1 MSVHYVHAVNGD
13 GINNVSLSTTYML
26 STMAASI
33 MSVCPLHTC
42 CQRWHHQKC
51 LSVHYLH
58 AVNDD
63 GIINVCLSTTYMLS
77 QYQADPQSLSNR
89 KEDFKKTPGGHSL
102 RVREHFFWGSICL
115 PKLTRLPFLKSSLNI
130 FNTRTFSSAALCQ
143 LACPGE
149 LTMTCHRYVPWMPQR
164 I

>member
-77 QYQADPQSLSNR
+77 TMTSSITSVCPLRTCCHSTKQTLSLFQT
-89 KEDFKKTPGGHSL
+89 EKKILKKRQGVIHWEFVNT
-102 RVREHFFWGSICL
+102 FFWVYLSAKIDSTAFL
-115 PKLTRLPFLKSSLNI
+115 EKLTKYS
-130 FNTRTFSSAALCQ
+130 
-143 LACPGE
+143 
-149 LTMTCHRYVPWMPQR
+149 
-164 I
+164 